1 MSLGDEK
8 SVLTGCQDEAMN
20 KKKIAQLGKV
30 MAIFGA
36 GTLTLICIGFLK
48 SGIIFNIL
56 Q

>member
-1 MSLGDEK
+1 MDLEDKE
-8 SVLTGCQDEAMN
+8 VTLTGCQNEDMN

-48 SGIIFNIL
+48 SGIIFNLL

>member
-8 SVLTGCQDEAMN
+8 AVLAGCQDAVMD
-20 KKKIAQLGKV
+20 KRKIAQLGKV

-48 SGIIFNIL
+48 SGIIFNLL